1 MRHSA
6 FLIVLSLASTAPV
19 TAVLAQEPDVRA
31 VLVSRGAPEEFAE
44 RIGAIVTEA
53 SDEALPTEPLVTK
66 ALEGWAKRDRVPPD
80 RVVAVLS
87 QMTSRL
93 RLARDLTSR
102 AGMVPPPG
110 AVVAAAA
117 EALSRGINQDQITE
131 LIRSAPQPV
140 AAATGLTVASSLAAQ
155 GLETNAAVRVIE
167 DAFRGGRSTDEMLE
181 YPSALMGATAR
192 GERVNDMSR
201 RIMEGGGLPPLT
213 APGMGGQS
221 GRPNVVPGGS
231 GQKKK
236 GKGQSGLT

>member
-6 FLIVLSLASTAPV
+6 VLIVLSMASIAPV
-19 TAVLAQEPDVRA
+19 AAAAQELDVRA
-31 VLVSRGAPEEFAE
+31 ELVSRGAPEEFAE
-44 RIGAIVTEA
+44 RIAAIVTEA
-53 SDEALPTEPLVTK
+53 SADALPTEPLVTK
-66 ALEGWAKRDRVPPD
+66 ALEGWAKRDRVAPD

-87 QMTSRL
+87 QLRSQL
-93 RLARDLTSR
+93 RLARDLTAS

-117 EALSRGINQDQITE
+117 EALSRGISRDQVTD
-131 LIRSAPQPV
+131 LIRSAPEPA

-155 GLETNAAVRVIE
+155 GLESNAAVRVIG

-192 GERVNDMSR
+192 GERVDDMSR

-231 GQKKK
+231 GQKRR
-236 GKGQSGLT
+236 GRGQSGIT